1 MSAFIFPRALS
12 LLKFIIPANPAR
24 EIQTGR
30 AFVPGLLGQVSPDPT
45 SQCSN
50 HSDIALETLGLVYY
64 RRTGKRVRL
73 NIHGTTLP
81 RVPRFVCS
89 DTGRTFPTTG
99 DHAGVPLNI
108 PLEGDEILQD
118 CILEQKISPFPAF
131 TLEPKICPASYAPVH
146 FVSPS
151 AWSGSWG
158 SWGYSIAAPPTGFRT
173 LGPATVGILPS
184 NTNSVLSNIAF
195 LQHPLSFYP
204 GVCLNIPLRSQF
216 FVDSTLVEDD
226 QLVDYEG
233 NSSYNF
239 VQDPKDG
246 PMSTDGGFLVGTTQV
261 IGKLTAFSNYFRT
274 LDMSRFLR
282 ILGYGPRFCRLVS
295 HYLLDGVVSVS
306 YSIQSSSIELFL
318 RTSYPS
324 SIPLPYTPMV
334 TRCRTL
340 RICRNLIKTIWV
352 ILSLASSF

>member
-1 MSAFIFPRALS
+1 VSTFIFPRALS

-24 EIQTGR
+24 EIPTGR
-30 AFVPGLLGQVSPDPT
+30 AFVPGLLDQVSPDPT

-50 HSDIALETLGLVYY
+50 GSDIALKTLEPVYY

-73 NIHGTTLP
+73 NILGTTLP
-81 RVPRFVCS
+81 RMPRFVCT
-89 DTGRTFPTTG
+89 DTGRTFATTG

-118 CILEQKISPFPAF
+118 CILEQKISPFTAF
-131 TLEPKICPASYAPVH
+131 ILEPKICPASYASVH
-146 FVSPS
+146 FVCPS
-151 AWSGSWG
+151 AWSGSRG
-158 SWGYSIAAPPTGFRT
+158 SWGYSIAAPSMGFRT
-173 LGPATVGILPS
+173 LGPATAGILPS

-195 LQHPLSFYP
+195 LRHPLSFYP

-226 QLVDYEG
+226 QLVECEG

-239 VQDPKDG
+239 VQDLKDG
-246 PMSTDGGFLVGTTQV
+246 PMSTNGVFLVGATRA
-261 IGKLTAFSNYFRT
+261 IGKLTTFSNYLGT
-274 LDMSRFLR
+274 LDMPRFLR
-282 ILGYGPRFCRLVS
+282 ILGYCPRFFRTVS

-306 YSIQSSSIELFL
+306 CSIQSSSIELFL

-324 SIPLPYTPMV
+324 SIPLP
-334 TRCRTL
+334 
-340 RICRNLIKTIWV
+340 
-352 ILSLASSF
+352 